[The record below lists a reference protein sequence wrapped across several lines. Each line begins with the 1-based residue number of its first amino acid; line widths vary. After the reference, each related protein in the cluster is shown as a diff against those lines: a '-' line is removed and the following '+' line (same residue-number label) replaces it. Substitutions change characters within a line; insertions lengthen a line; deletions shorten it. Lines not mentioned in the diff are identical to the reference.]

1 MSFGETIYSSIISPV
16 VDFATDA
23 VSMARNAV
31 GEALG
36 IVEDT
41 SVTDALAG
49 EADTENAGLDTF
61 NSSAEA
67 AQSAGE
73 EADEKVEAG
82 EEKKTGA
89 EETISGAE
97 QTISETETSITALQ
111 EQLSMYE
118 GLQDTATEEGVDY
131 SGEISGLQTQIA
143 AQEQTKAAAEQ
154 EKAEGEAELAE
165 AETEIEEA
173 ETQGAQAESDADGA
187 ASQGQATGNEAEG
200 TEQEAE
206 SAVTEAEAEAVSEE
220 NNTQGEAAPAAEA
233 ETAAPAAETTAPA
246 QAPAAA
252 TSAPA
257 TTPTATP
264 AVETPAATVVAG
276 NGNMTDVQT
285 RIENN
290 ETTDAEMA
298 DVILGDMFEED
309 FMTISADDIIGL
321 NAMDAVEVASEAFK
335 TNLYSSAVYSNKVST
350 STDTATVEENQE
362 AVSDFMAAYSDATD
376 EISAPGVEFLSL
388 TDKSDYEAVSAIQ
401 ARLNG
406 GEYIMTKKV
415 EDSTTTAE
423 NIQVSTTE
431 TADKEAETGKTRGED
446 LLRRLSAVIS
456 DDAEAPEDLDD
467 DILTQKEY
475 DDIENFF
482 NGTDDYAS
490 AYEQI
495 VLDAQK
501 YGIYEEAN
509 LSTAA

>member
-118 GLQDTATEEGVDY
+118 GLQDSATEEGVDY

-143 AQEQTKAAAEQ
+143 AQEQTKATAEQ
-154 EKAEGEAELAE
+154 EKAEGESELAE

-220 NNTQGEAAPAAEA
+220 NNTQGEAAPAATEN
-233 ETAAPAAETTAPA
+233 AAPAAETTAPA

-257 TTPTATP
+257 ATP

-350 STDTATVEENQE
+350 NTDTATVEENQE